1 MGVSVEM
8 MIEIGP
14 NMTVLIYSVIAL
26 VVVAYAIIFW
36 IKNGSRVVE
45 PPNQGP

>member
-1 MGVSVEM
+1 MEM

-14 NMTVLIYSVIAL
+14 HMAVLIYSVIAL
-26 VVVAYAIIFW
+26 VVSAYAIISW
-36 IKNGSRVVE
+36 SKERSKVVA